1 MKARRRITV
10 SSLGLGPYRTFGGQP
25 VPHGAD
31 AVDAMKKHWQQ
42 WLDVVLPDKPDLIV
56 VPEACDRFPEHSL
69 EERLAYYTYRGD
81 QMRDFFADVAKKNNC
96 YIAYSAARKLEDG
109 TYRNSTQLLDRSGN
123 VAGIYNKNHVV
134 PSETTKGGI
143 LAGKDAPVIE
153 TDFGRVCMA
162 ICFDLNFH
170 ELLEKYAVQ
179 RPDLIIFSSMY
190 HGGLMQG
197 YWAYHCRSYFVG
209 SIAGTQ
215 NNIINPLG
223 DTVAHSTNYYPWV
236 SSSVNL
242 DYQVVHLDENW
253 GKLHALRKKY
263 GPLVNVYD
271 PGYVGAVLVSSDHE
285 SITSE
290 DMIKE
295 FDMELWDHYYDR
307 SMQHR
312 HTPGNMEP

>member
-1 MKARRRITV
+1 MKARRRITI
-10 SSLGLGPYRTFGGQP
+10 SSLGPRPFACYAGEAI
-25 VPHGAD
+25 PHGAD
-31 AVDAMKKHWQQ
+31 AVETMKKHWQSF
-42 WLDVVLPDKPDLIV
+42 LDIVLPDKPDLIV
-56 VPEACDRFPEHSL
+56 VPEACDRFGQHTM
-69 EERLAYYTYRGD
+69 EERKEYYTYRGN
-81 QMRDFFADVAKKNNC
+81 QIRDFFADVAQKHKC

-123 VAGIYNKNHVV
+123 VVGIYNKNHVV
-134 PSETTKGGI
+134 PAETTKGGI
-143 LAGKDAPVIE
+143 LAGKDAPVFE

-209 SIAGTQ
+209 SIAGAENT
-215 NNIINPLG
+215 IINPLG
-223 DTVAHSTNYYPWV
+223 DTVAHSTNYYPWI
-236 SSSVNL
+236 SHSVNL

-253 GKLHALRKKY
+253 GKLQKLREKY
-263 GPLVNVYD
+263 GPKVNVYD
-271 PGYVGAVLVSSDHE
+271 PGYVGAVLVSSEHE
-285 SITSE
+285 SVTSE

-295 FDMELWDHYYDR
+295 FDIELWDHYYDR